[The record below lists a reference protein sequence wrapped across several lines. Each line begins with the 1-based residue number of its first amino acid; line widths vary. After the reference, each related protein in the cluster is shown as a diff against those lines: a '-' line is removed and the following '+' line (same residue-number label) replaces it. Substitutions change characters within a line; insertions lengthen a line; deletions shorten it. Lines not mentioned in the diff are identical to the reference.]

1 MVWPK
6 DSHMASLDP
15 GSPAYQRGVALLNHG
30 EFFEAHEVL
39 EDLWR
44 ATSEPDRKFL
54 QGLIQV
60 AVAFHHRSCGNL
72 VGFRSVLAR
81 ACRNLS
87 TYPNVYQRVDLAAL
101 LSSLEE
107 WQAVGED
114 DASTPLQLPAV
125 KFQKR

>member
-1 MVWPK
+1 MPFDPNS
-6 DSHMASLDP
+6 DS
-15 GSPAYQRGVALLNHG
+15 YQRGLALFNRR

-39 EDLWR
+39 EDVWR
-44 ATSEPDRKFL
+44 AAPEPERKFL

-87 TYPNVYQRVDLAAL
+87 TYPALYQRVNLTAL
-101 LSSLEE
+101 LSNLEE
-107 WQAVGED
+107 WRVFVDGNP
-114 DASTPLQLPAV
+114 STPPLPAM
-125 KFQKR
+125 KFHK

>member
-1 MVWPK
+1 MRSF
-6 DSHMASLDP
+6 DSSSA
-15 GSPAYQRGVALLNHG
+15 AYQRGVELLNHG

-39 EDLWR
+39 EDVWR
-44 ATSEPDRKFL
+44 DAPEPDRKFL

-87 TYPNVYQRVDLAAL
+87 TYPKVYQRVDLAAL
-101 LSSLEE
+101 LSSLDE
-107 WQAVGED
+107 WRAVGEG
-114 DASTPLQLPAV
+114 DASRPLQLPAV
-125 KFQKR
+125 KFQKW

>member
-1 MVWPK
+1 MAWPK
-6 DSHMASLDP
+6 DSLMTSLDP
-15 GSPAYQRGVALLNHG
+15 SSPAYQRGVELLNHG

-39 EDLWR
+39 EDVWR
-44 ATSEPDRKFL
+44 TASEPDRKFL

-87 TYPNVYQRVDLAAL
+87 RYPDVYQRVNLAAL
-101 LSSLEE
+101 LPTLEQ
-107 WQAVGED
+107 WRTVVGAD
-114 DASTPLQLPAV
+114 PSTLPPLPVV
-125 KFQKR
+125 KFQK

>member
-1 MVWPK
+1 M
-6 DSHMASLDP
+6 SFDP
-15 GSPAYQRGVALLNHG
+15 SSKTYQRGVELLNHG

-39 EDLWR
+39 EDVWR
-44 ATSEPDRKFL
+44 AAPEPDRKFL

-87 TYPNVYQRVDLAAL
+87 SYPDVYQRVDVAAL
-101 LSSLEE
+101 LSNLEE
-107 WQAVGED
+107 WRADVDGN
-114 DASTPLQLPAV
+114 ASTPPPLPAV
-125 KFQKR
+125 KLQK